1 MLKGIYVIGDK
12 RSLWSRSLGMLGE
25 TKSVSL
31 TIYRSAQSLYYAMVL
46 VELQELGKQAAFARL
61 IGP

>member
-46 VELQELGKQAAFARL
+46 GELQELGK
-61 IGP
+61 